1 MQPDGMGASLTSD
14 HFKRPLMFIYIIC
27 LLDRHNLSRRANVID
42 ISEATPCV
50 FLKKKTLLRIVGSK
64 VKLITMS

>member
-50 FLKKKTLLRIVGSK
+50 FF
-64 VKLITMS
+64 